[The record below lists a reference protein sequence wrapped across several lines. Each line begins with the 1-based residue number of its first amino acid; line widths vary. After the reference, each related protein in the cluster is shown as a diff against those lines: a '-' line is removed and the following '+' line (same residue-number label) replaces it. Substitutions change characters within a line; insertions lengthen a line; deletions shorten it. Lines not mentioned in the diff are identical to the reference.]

1 MIIRKYSQFLDTK
14 LINENL
20 EAARTYLRKRILEE
34 EKKKNPELNFTL
46 ADLKNYQKGSRTGRL
61 PVAEKM
67 LAVDNDPKFVK
78 LREILKDNQGWLFS
92 FTKFLYE
99 DGATLEELQSL
110 INRIREKSP
119 EDTKLLKPADSYA
132 SITRTP
138 QDNRTGYEHLI
149 DDLNEVEKN
158 RLVLNWIRALPG
170 DFVVKNENRPDFGKQ
185 VPSFKRAAREATG
198 KQKEQIK
205 EIAIAFNELSEDPEV
220 RKALL
225 RVFASNCLR
234 YRTLTEVITEAYTY
248 IDASSKRTIQEL
260 LLQIDEANLKFGF
273 INGAEIVLIKD
284 DIVVFEVKSF
294 QANKLINSSTKHCI
308 KDTYSQWENYVSGEN
323 NFNKQYYIW
332 DFNKSPADVLS
343 IIGVTV
349 EPKWQIRAAHSKN
362 DDNIKHEIVDYIK
375 NKLGIDF
382 KKYFL
387 PMSPTE
393 VEQKKKRVEANRE
406 ILKTN
411 LTLET
416 VKKLI
421 EDGADP
427 NHKEGKPLEN
437 AVKSGDVNLIN
448 FLLDKGAKATIGR
461 PMRFARNFDT
471 IALLIKNGAQLE
483 DRTIDS
489 CVQDIEAVKFFLD
502 NGLDPNNN
510 NSAAVVSAIRKS
522 AADSLKLLLE
532 AGGEVYLRYWRA
544 LKIALAI
551 GNEEVIDLVFEHLK
565 KKKQKIDKET
575 EADILEHIE
584 TQNIFAETFP
594 EKSEKELSEYKDYII
609 LKVKNE
615 IKKLREL

>member
-1 MIIRKYSQFLDTK
+1 MIIRKYSKFLDAK

-34 EKKKNPELNFTL
+34 EKKKNPELKFTL
-46 ADLKNYQKGSRTGRL
+46 ADLKTYQKGSRTSRL
-61 PVAEKM
+61 PVAEKL
-67 LAVDNDPKFVK
+67 LAVDNDPQFVK

-92 FTKFLYE
+92 FTKFLFE

-138 QDNRTGYEHLI
+138 QDNRNGYEHLI

-158 RLVLNWIRALPG
+158 RLVLNWIRTLPG

-198 KQKEQIK
+198 KQKEQIR

-234 YRTLTEVITEAYTY
+234 YRTLTEVISEAYIY
-248 IDASSKRTIQEL
+248 IEASSKRTIQEL
-260 LLQIDEANLKFGF
+260 LLNIDEANIKFGF

-284 DIVVFEVKSF
+284 DIVVFEVKSY

-308 KDTYSQWENYVSGEN
+308 KDVYSQWENYVSGEN

-332 DFNKSPADVLS
+332 DFTKSPADVLS

-349 EPKWQIRAAHSKN
+349 EPKWKIRAAHSKN
-362 DDNIKHEIVDYIK
+362 DADMKSIIVSYI
-375 NKLGIDF
+375 NNELDIDF

-387 PMSPTE
+387 PMSPSE
-393 VEQKKKRVEANRE
+393 VDQKKKRIEANKE
-406 ILKTN
+406 I
-411 LTLET
+411 
-416 VKKLI
+416 VKPGLSLDDAKRLI

-427 NHKEGKPLEN
+427 NIKEGKPLEN
-437 AVKSGDVNLIN
+437 AVKSNDIELIS
-448 FLLDKGAKATIGR
+448 FLLDKGAKPTIGR
-461 PMRFARNFDT
+461 PMRFARNFET

-489 CVQDIEAVKFFLD
+489 CVEDIEAVKFFLK

-510 NSAAVVSAIRKS
+510 NSAAVVSAIRKN
-522 AADSLKLLLE
+522 AVESLRLLLE
-532 AGGEVYLRYWRA
+532 VGGEVYLRYWRA

-551 GNEEVIDLVFEHLK
+551 GNEEVISILFNHLK
-565 KKKQKIDKET
+565 RKRQKIDIET
-575 EADILEHIE
+575 EKDIIDHIQ
-584 TQNIFAETFP
+584 TQNTYSETFP
-594 EKSEKELSEYKDYII
+594 EKTEKELADYEKYMIE
-609 LKVKNE
+609 KVRKE
-615 IKKLREL
+615 IQNLRSL